1 MLQFVGLSVA
11 VVQLSL
17 SAFHIG
23 VAARQLP
30 HAIVFYKSLQGIQ
43 RDMLERP
50 IGCEW

>member
-1 MLQFVGLSVA
+1 MLQFVELSVA
-11 VVQLSL
+11 VMQLSL

-23 VAARQLP
+23 VAAREP
-30 HAIVFYKSLQGIQ
+30 PRAIVFFKKLQGIQ